1 MLAPERSTFT
11 LVSTTELKDALTPF
25 LLDEAVCDRARVA
38 RDPRFDGR
46 FFIGVLSTG
55 IYCRVICPSP
65 PAKRKNVRFFKTAA
79 AALEAGFR
87 PCLRC
92 RPEVAPGS
100 PAWNGTSATVSRAL
114 RLIADGALNESSV
127 EAFADRLGISARHVH
142 RLFLRH
148 LGASPTAVAHTRRLH
163 FAKQLLTE
171 TTLPMG
177 QVAAAAGFGS
187 VRRFNDT
194 FRKLYKRT
202 PSAIRKLDGERAS
215 REEGRYT
222 FRLGYRP
229 PYDWSSLLSFLAA
242 RATPGVE
249 EVRDDA
255 YRRTFVKDGRP
266 GSLEVR
272 KSPGHDALE
281 IRIEFSD
288 PLGLLPIVSRVRT
301 MFDLNADPWAIARE
315 LRKDPLLRGAVG
327 KYPGLRVPGAWDGFE
342 LCVRAIL
349 GQQVSV
355 AGATTLAG
363 RLAQQFGAPLEVA
376 AGGLSRLFPTA
387 LALSEAPIGGL
398 PASRAESIRCLARA
412 VASGALAI
420 DDGRNTLA
428 ALRSLPG
435 IGEWTAQYV
444 AMRALN
450 DPDAFPAQDLVLL
463 RTAGE
468 GHPLAPRDL
477 LRRAESWRPWR
488 AYAAM
493 YLWRASSSRN
503 ISSRD
508 RTGSMPPSRQRARI
522 AP

>member
-1 MLAPERSTFT
+1 VTDPKLPAV
-11 LVSTTELKDALTPF
+11 LDDAS
-25 LLDEAVCDRARVA
+25 CDRARVA
-38 RDPRFDGR
+38 RDARFDGR

-65 PAKRKNVRFFKTAA
+65 PAKRRNVRFFPTAA

-92 RPEVAPGS
+92 RPEAAPGS
-100 PAWNGTSATVSRAL
+100 PAWNGTSSTVSRAM
-114 RLIADGALNESSV
+114 RLIADGALNEASV
-127 EAFADRLGISARHVH
+127 EDFADRLGVSARHVH

-163 FAKQLLTE
+163 FAKQLLTD

-194 FRKLYKRT
+194 FRKLYSRT
-202 PSAIRKLDGERAS
+202 PTEIRRLEGGRGQG
-215 REEGRYT
+215 EEGRYT

-229 PYDWSSLLSFLAA
+229 PYDWAALLAFLAA

-249 EVRDDA
+249 EVAEDA
-255 YRRTFVKDGRP
+255 YRRTFVSEGGP
-266 GSLEVR
+266 AILEVR
-272 KSPGHDALE
+272 KAKGHDALDL
-281 IRIEFSD
+281 RIEGAD
-288 PLGLLPIVSRVRT
+288 PLGLLPIVSRVRR

-315 LRKDPLLRGAVG
+315 LRKDPLLRDAVRRH
-327 KYPGLRVPGAWDGFE
+327 PGLRVPGAWDFFE
-342 LCVRAIL
+342 LSVRAIL

-355 AGATTLAG
+355 AAATTHAG
-363 RLAQQFGAPLEVA
+363 RLAERFGEALPSPSGSLR
-376 AGGLSRLFPTA
+376 RLFPGPAA
-387 LALSEAPIGGL
+387 LAEAPIAGL
-398 PASRAESIRCLARA
+398 PEARAESIRGLARA
-412 VASGALAI
+412 ALA
-420 DDGRNTLA
+420 GAFAKGEARESLA
-428 ALRSLPG
+428 ALKGLRG

-463 RTAGE
+463 RAASSG
-468 GHPLAPRDL
+468 GRPLAPGDL
-477 LRRAESWRPWR
+477 MARAEAWRPWR

-493 YLWRASSSRN
+493 YLWRASSPEVRE
-503 ISSRD
+503 
-508 RTGSMPPSRQRARI
+508 PPKERAPGTRARV